1 MTILGQSVCHQVQF
15 AGSHGQDQVTRLRQL
30 AQPCFQLAQGG
41 IEFCAGNLGGQVF
54 GGNASGIDLSRRIDL
69 RQQHQIRC
77 LQLLNELVKQGDG
90 TAVGVGLEGAD
101 DPLVAQTLGHLEQHM
116 DLTRVMGVV
125 VIDLGAVDL
134 PFVLKPPLRSAVG
147 G

>member
-69 RQQHQIRC
+69 RQQQQIRS
-77 LQLLNELVKQGDG
+77 LPLLNEFVKQGDG

-101 DPLVAQTLGHLEQHM
+101 DP
-116 DLTRVMGVV
+116 
-125 VIDLGAVDL
+125 
-134 PFVLKPPLRSAVG
+134 FVSPGR
-147 G
+147 